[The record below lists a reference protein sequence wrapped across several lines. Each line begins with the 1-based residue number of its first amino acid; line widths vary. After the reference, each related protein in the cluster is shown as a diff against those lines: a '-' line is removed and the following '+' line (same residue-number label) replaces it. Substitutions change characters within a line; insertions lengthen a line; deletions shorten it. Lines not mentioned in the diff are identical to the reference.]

1 MGNYNPRQ
9 ITQMRWRDVK
19 ELEKYLF
26 LTGKFNFETEVLE
39 HASTDKL
46 YNKLVLEIKEC
57 YIKGTQ
63 KGVIVVDTINGGLF
77 TGEIADDITA
87 RITSIGGNFI
97 KVVDFTYELET
108 DKLTI
113 DSVDEE
119 LMSIDNVKT
128 LFGNQSI
135 VGTGN
140 IDLYMHYLS
149 LTTPSG
155 NYYFKFIS
163 SNNLKVNSLQDLT
176 TLINPTGNTNLYI
189 TCTDTH
195 YNTFGQLRY
204 SNNVWNITGDS
215 SISGATGG
223 NVSAV
228 TDVIKTI

>member
-19 ELEKYLF
+19 ELEKF
-26 LTGKFNFETEVLE
+26 KFISGEFNFTSDEVIENASKDPLYGKIANLFKQDETHGQPLLIFDTYLYEMYIGSRSDDLTLRINSISGNFTTVVDMTYNNLE
-39 HASTDKL
+39 DKL
-46 YNKLVLEIKEC
+46 EIF
-57 YIKGTQ
+57 Y
-63 KGVIVVDTINGGLF
+63 VVDEN
-77 TGEIADDITA
+77 
-87 RITSIGGNFI
+87 
-97 KVVDFTYELET
+97 
-108 DKLTI
+108 LTK
-113 DSVDEE
+113 
-119 LMSIDNVKT
+119 DNVKT
-128 LFGNQSI
+128 LFGNKSI
-135 VGTGN
+135 IGQGN

-155 NYYFKFIS
+155 NYYFQFIS
-163 SNNLKVNSLQDLT
+163 SNNLKVDSLQDLT
-176 TLINPTGNTNLYI
+176 TLINPTGNINLYI

-228 TDVIKTI
+228 TDVVKTI